1 LNVGFIIGESKPTFV
16 TALTSRPLS
25 VGEYIIID
33 SEEGK
38 ILGLVEKSKVA
49 SAAFADVRNFDEA
62 SESIEIAEMNKRDK
76 TYTAHIGILGFLDKL
91 QKGQS
96 IIPAIH
102 LRNLYAFRGFI
113 EISNICKCSTSYF

>member
-1 LNVGFIIGESKPTFV
+1 MNVGFVIGESKPTFV

-25 VGEYIIID
+25 VGEYTIID

-76 TYTAHIGILGFLDKL
+76 TYTAQIGILGF
-91 QKGQS
+91 
-96 IIPAIH
+96 
-102 LRNLYAFRGFI
+102 FR
-113 EISNICKCSTSYF
+113 

>member
-25 VGEYIIID
+25 VGEYTIID

-38 ILGLVEKSKVA
+38 ILGLVEKSKVT

-62 SESIEIAEMNKRDK
+62 SESIEIAEMNC
-76 TYTAHIGILGFLDKL
+76 
-91 QKGQS
+91 
-96 IIPAIH
+96 
-102 LRNLYAFRGFI
+102 RN
-113 EISNICKCSTSYF
+113 N